1 MTTPNHRT
9 AAAAL
14 DSARPLIAR
23 LDPARHPEEV
33 AADLIEAWGAVETAL
48 RALLGGSALG
58 GQTLVGEVRQRGL
71 LDYRH
76 AHDLLGFLAARDRAS
91 RNGHRP
97 DAGDVDAARTGFQ
110 SLEAAL
116 GIGIGALTGVHRAV
130 GPLPTPTPPPVQP
143 QPGRAAP
150 LAPGPGAGGTT
161 GATGTRQG
169 TASPGLMEEF
179 VPERPARRLGHPS
192 RSVMAVAAVALAAV
206 LAGAFWWASSR
217 GTPEG
222 LQRGVLAY
230 QAGQKD
236 VARREFQ
243 TVAEDR
249 QELALPRVWL
259 ARLAREDGDYQR
271 AATELQRA
279 ISSEPDNAIAL
290 REMGQLQLQINQ
302 LPVAVR
308 FLERAIRADP
318 TDRVAQ
324 GWMAC
329 ALTRQGNVQVARS
342 FADRAGQG
350 DWSGCV
356 AASPQLVVPPGA
368 IPGAPG
374 AVPGGLPPAQYP
386 AAPYPPTAP
395 RP

>member
-9 AAAAL
+9 AMAAL
-14 DSARPLIAR
+14 DAARPLIAR

-33 AADLIEAWGAVETAL
+33 AADLIEAWGAVETSL

-58 GQTLVGEVRQRGL
+58 GQALVGEVRQRGL

-91 RNGHRP
+91 RQGHVP
-97 DAGDVDAARTGFQ
+97 DAADVDAARTGFQ

-116 GIGIGALTGVHRAV
+116 GIGIGALTGVHRTV
-130 GPLPTPTPPPVQP
+130 DGPLPAPTPPPP
-143 QPGRAAP
+143 PSRGPGASPLPPGPASGARGGLGNAP
-150 LAPGPGAGGTT
+150 LAADPLPAL
-161 GATGTRQG
+161 
-169 TASPGLMEEF
+169 ASS
-179 VPERPARRLGHPS
+179 RRRLPS
-192 RSVMAVAAVALAAV
+192 RPLMAVGAVLAAV
-206 LAGAFWWASSR
+206 LIAGAMWWAGSR
-217 GTPEG
+217 GTPAG

-243 TVAEDR
+243 AVAEDR
-249 QELALPRVWL
+249 EDLALPRVWL
-259 ARLAREDGDYQR
+259 ARLAREEGDYQR
-271 AATELQRA
+271 AATELSRG
-279 ISSEPDNAIAL
+279 ISGEPGSSIAQ
-290 REMGQLQLQINQ
+290 REMGQLQLQINNPT
-302 LPVAVR
+302 LAIN
-308 FLERAIRADP
+308 FFKRAIELDP
-318 TDRVAQ
+318 ADRVAQ

-329 ALTRQGNVQVARS
+329 ALTRVGNVQLAQTFS
-342 FADRAGQG
+342 GRAGQG

-356 AASPQLVVPPGA
+356 AATPQLVVPPGA
-368 IPGAPG
+368 MPGAPG

-386 AAPYPPTAP
+386 AAPYPQTAP